1 MSQVRERD
9 VRNDGGDNRRVS
21 PRYRVLGHGQ
31 IVAHG
36 IVTNCVIRDLS
47 DTGAKLGVT
56 RKAKLPGQFNLL
68 FVKRNLKLRVRLRWR
83 DGDAAGVSFVDMEEA
98 VSSLRRAL
106 AEAGQELKHGSPAG
120 P

>member
-9 VRNDGGDNRRVS
+9 VSKDRGENRRVS

-31 IVAHG
+31 IIAHG

-47 DTGAKLGVT
+47 DSGAKLGVS
-56 RKAKLPGQFNLL
+56 RKAKLPAQFNLL

-83 DGDAAGVSFVDMEEA
+83 DGDAIGVSFVDLEEA
-98 VSSLRRAL
+98 VSNLRRAL
-106 AEAGQELKHGSPAG
+106 AEAGQELRHAG
-120 P
+120 PTGP